1 MTGEMNR
8 WQQFDVWAPEASH
21 LELDV
26 EGERYT
32 LEADPRDNGW
42 WRPSDDVRSSLAA
55 RAADAPEGLRYG
67 YRIDGDELLLPD
79 PRSRWQ
85 PEGVHAAS
93 RTLPREVRRREVPS
107 WTGRQ
112 LAGGT
117 ILEMHIGCFTKA
129 GTFEAAIERLPELH
143 ELGISFIELLPVAA
157 FGGEHGWGY
166 DGVDWFAVHE
176 AYGGPR
182 GYHAFVAACHK
193 HGIGVIQDVVYN
205 HFGPSGNYLPK
216 FGPYLSDHHHTSWGQ
231 AINLDGPRSDEVR
244 AYILDN
250 VRMWA
255 NEYDVDGLRLDAVH
269 ALVDTRAVT
278 ILEEMSML
286 AEEISTARGRPFSLI
301 AESDLNDPRM
311 ITAREAGGLGV
322 DAQWSDDFHHALH
335 VAISGDRSGYF
346 ADFDGVAALAKVWRD
361 GFFHDGSTSSFRGR
375 THGRPL
381 DARTPSSRL
390 VVCDQNHDQVG
401 NRADGSRW
409 TDRLSLEQ
417 QRLSLAVTLLSPFTP
432 MLFMG
437 EEWGATTPF
446 CFFSDH
452 QEPELAL
459 ATSSGRLREFA
470 RMGWDESKVP
480 DPQARDTFL
489 ASKLDWSERE
499 RSPHRETWEFTKAL
513 IAFRSSH
520 AELTNPWRES
530 RDVEAHAEEG
540 LFIVRM
546 PTLTLLANFTVEE
559 RRVEVDASRVLFST
573 GGGELSGGGVTLSA
587 HTLVIVE

>member
-1 MTGEMNR
+1 MTRGNDIWR
-8 WQQFDVWAPEASH
+8 RFDVWAPEATH

-26 EGERYT
+26 EGDRYT
-32 LEADPRDNGW
+32 LHADARRNGW
-42 WRPSDDVRSSLAA
+42 WRPSADDRAALEA
-55 RAADAPEGLRYG
+55 RASEAQDGISYG
-67 YRIDGDELLLPD
+67 YRINGDALLPD

-85 PEGVHAAS
+85 PDGVHRAS
-93 RTLPREVRRREVPS
+93 RTLPDSVTARPVPS

-112 LAGGT
+112 LAGGVVM
-117 ILEMHIGCFTKA
+117 EVHIGCFTEA
-129 GTFEAAIERLPELH
+129 GTFAGAIERLPELQ

-157 FGGEHGWGY
+157 FGGHHGWGY

-176 AYGGPR
+176 VYGGPR
-182 GYHAFVAACHK
+182 GYHDFVAACHE

-216 FGPYLSDHHHTSWGQ
+216 FGPYLADHHHTVWGQ
-231 AINLDGPRSDEVR
+231 AINLDGPWSDEVR
-244 AYILDN
+244 RYILDN

-255 NEYDVDGLRLDAVH
+255 YEYDVDALRLDAVH
-269 ALVDTRAVT
+269 ALVDTRATT

-286 AEEISTARGRPFSLI
+286 AEEISAARGRPFTLI
-301 AESDLNDPRM
+301 AESDLNDPRT
-311 ITAREAGGLGV
+311 ITPREAGGLGV

-335 VAISGDRSGYF
+335 VAVTGDRSGYF
-346 ADFDGVAALAKVWRD
+346 ADFDGVTALAKVWSG
-361 GFFHDGSTSSFRGR
+361 GFFHDGSISSFRGR
-375 THGRPL
+375 THGRIL
-381 DARTPSSRL
+381 DPRTPSWRL

-409 TDRLSLEQ
+409 TDRLSIDQ

-480 DPQARDTFL
+480 DPQAEDTFL
-489 ASKLDWSERE
+489 ASKLDWTERE
-499 RSPHRETWEFTKAL
+499 ASPHRELWDFTKAL
-513 IAFRSSH
+513 IAFR
-520 AELTNPWRES
+520 AARPEFANPWRES
-530 RDVEAHAEEG
+530 RDIEARADEE
-540 LFIVRM
+540 LFIVRTS
-546 PTLTLLANFTVEE
+546 TLSLVANFSADERTVDVSAT
-559 RRVEVDASRVLFST
+559 RLLFAS
-573 GGGELSGGGVTLSA
+573 GGGELEDGTVTLPA
-587 HTLVIVE
+587 HTLVVVE